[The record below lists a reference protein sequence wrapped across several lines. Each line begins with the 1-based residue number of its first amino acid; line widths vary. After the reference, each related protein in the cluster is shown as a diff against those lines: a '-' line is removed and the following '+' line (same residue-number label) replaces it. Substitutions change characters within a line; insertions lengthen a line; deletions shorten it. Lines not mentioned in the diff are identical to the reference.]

1 METHAVSLQ
10 VFQPC
15 SIGTNTDLAANQFRD
30 LMIASGKYPGN
41 LPRNLVPCSDMAG
54 EVIAVGEGVKEWK
67 AGGRVAASF
76 LQDKLHNDSS
86 GEQGLGGSVQ
96 GVLTEYRAFPAQV
109 RLAVQFCLR

>member
-1 METHAVSLQ
+1 
-10 VFQPC
+10 
-15 SIGTNTDLAANQFRD
+15 
-30 LMIASGKYPGN
+30 
-41 LPRNLVPCSDMAG
+41 MAG